1 MNEEFKKAIKL
12 ILAHEAGYVNN
23 PNDNGGET
31 NKGITIGTYN
41 DFKKIN
47 KERKFPPLSELTA
60 ELAMEIYLENYAK
73 PIKFDQL
80 PNGLNYALLDFAINS
95 GVSRAVKT
103 LQKILKVSVDG
114 VLGLQTLNA
123 IKSNNPKNLVMDLC
137 EDRLIFV
144 KRLKDFKHFGRGW
157 TNRINDVRKN
167 ALAMIN
173 KAPVEIKKENNAFR
187 LTEFPPKAEGEFSV
201 MGAIQDSRK
210 TQGGV
215 IALIGALISALPEAV
230 EFVKPATDLFEGLSY
245 APILGNI
252 LTVFG
257 ALYIV
262 LIKKKEF

>member
-60 ELAMEIYLENYAK
+60 ELAMEIYWENYAK
-73 PIKFDQL
+73 PIKFNQL

-123 IKSNNPKNLVMDLC
+123 IKSSNPKNLVMDLC

-167 ALAMIN
+167 ASAMLN
-173 KAPVEIKKENNAFR
+173 KAPVEIKKENE
-187 LTEFPPKAEGEFSV
+187 LTQFTPKAEGEFSV